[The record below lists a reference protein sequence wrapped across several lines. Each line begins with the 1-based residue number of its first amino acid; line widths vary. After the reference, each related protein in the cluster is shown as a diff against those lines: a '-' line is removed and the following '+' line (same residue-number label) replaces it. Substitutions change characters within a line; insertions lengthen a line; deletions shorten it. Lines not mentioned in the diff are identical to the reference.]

1 MSSSTSTWNAGS
13 FAAASASMKAIRLM
27 PAYCA
32 ARSCETRPWR
42 YQSIPAARRISFAN
56 ASGDSAIGARVSRG
70 NSIRMACSACCT
82 LMPCSPHQPRL
93 AGTGRLYDPTRDARR
108 QVADAVA
115 PRGGHER
122 PPGPL
127 SFMRGSDTRDL
138 RCGDRPGPARP
149 GHPPPGRLTSH
160 SRPSSGGRVGL
171 GLGQQGRWTVAHP
184 SGTIVVEYPSGRTTI
199 ACMHSLLLDPHN
211 PFLSHTASIYQDVS
225 GLQ

>member
-42 YQSIPAARRISFAN
+42 YQSIAAARRISFAN

-93 AGTGRLYDPTRDARR
+93 AGTGRPYDPTRDARR
-108 QVADAVA
+108 QEAEAVA
-115 PRGGHER
+115 PGAVTGGLRGLVRSCGVR
-122 PPGPL
+122 T
-127 SFMRGSDTRDL
+127 RGISAVAI
-138 RCGDRPGPARP
+138 GPARP
-149 GHPPPGRLTSH
+149 ARPGLP
-160 SRPSSGGRVGL
+160 RPIVCCEAGGR
-171 GLGQQGRWTVAHP
+171 RSFTVRPRRAAASR
-184 SGTIVVEYPSGRTTI
+184 SGTSRNHPAGR
-199 ACMHSLLLDPHN
+199 DVR
-211 PFLSHTASIYQDVS
+211 ASPCGGRGRDS
-225 GLQ
+225 PA